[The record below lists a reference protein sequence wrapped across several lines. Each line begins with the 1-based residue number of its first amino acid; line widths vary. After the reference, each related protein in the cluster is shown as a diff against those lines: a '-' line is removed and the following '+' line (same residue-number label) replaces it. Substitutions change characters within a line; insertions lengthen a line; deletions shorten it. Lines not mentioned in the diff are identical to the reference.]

1 MMQALRR
8 AKGNGKI
15 SIVPYYRILF
25 YFYLEKN
32 KRLGKKFSIYNVYF
46 AIKIFFFFEKFAIKI
61 LRSVKPAH
69 WLALYDGF
77 GSI

>member
-1 MMQALRR
+1 MIQALRKG
-8 AKGNGKI
+8 KGNDKT
-15 SIVPYYRILF
+15 SILPYNRILF
-25 YFYLEKN
+25 YFYLKKN
-32 KRLGKKFSIYNVYF
+32 KSLGKKFSIYNVY
-46 AIKIFFFFEKFAIKI
+46 FAIKI

>member
-46 AIKIFFFFEKFAIKI
+46 AIKI